1 MKSYLF
7 SLGAGLLV
15 GFIYS
20 VLKIRSP
27 APPLIALVGL
37 LGILIGEQALPC
49 AKRMMPE
56 RFATSDVHA
65 RMPPET
71 PPKAPEQL
79 QPVTHTNEEPTS
91 GRQP

>member
-49 AKRMMPE
+49 AQRMMPE
-56 RFATSDVHA
+56 RFGSSDV
-65 RMPPET
+65 RTGTLPET
-71 PPKAPEQL
+71 PIKATEHPSRDSHE
-79 QPVTHTNEEPTS
+79 
-91 GRQP
+91 